1 MDKKLQKLLK
11 KGQVWFDI
19 PTENKQRFLRFAKH
33 NGCKW
38 INGDEIYP
46 ESDICSNHMAIT
58 NNLEIGYVSAM
69 CWCAKSKNKPHI
81 EKFEVVTHHIDLT
94 L

>member
-11 KGQVWFDI
+11 RGQVWFDI
-19 PTENKQRFLRFAKH
+19 PEGNKQRFLRFAKF

-38 INGDEIYP
+38 INGADIYP
-46 ESDICSNHMAIT
+46 ESDLCSNHMAIT
-58 NNLEIGYVSAM
+58 QNLQIGYVSDM
-69 CWCAKSKNKPHI
+69 CWCAKTKNKPPI
-81 EKFEVVTHHIDLT
+81 EKFEFITHNFDLS

>member
-1 MDKKLQKLLK
+1 MNKKLQKLLK

-19 PTENKQRFLRFAKH
+19 PDENKKMFLRFAKF

-38 INGDEIYP
+38 INGDNIYP
-46 ESDICSNHMAIT
+46 ESDLCSSHMAIT
-58 NNLEIGYVSAM
+58 PNLELGYVSAM
-69 CWCAKSKNKPHI
+69 CWFAKAKKPHI

-94 L
+94 F